1 MYGVCGKE
9 ERVPGENIKLVPHKV
24 VSPEFTLNSCT
35 IGSLRVGLTDMV
47 KKSIQYSGEGA
58 TGDSWRWALIGDLYG
73 IGPFLV
79 LTTHAARK
87 KWRKGNDL

>member
-35 IGSLRVGLTDMV
+35 VGSLRVGLIDMV
-47 KKSIQYSGEGA
+47 KESIQSRVVKEQLA
-58 TGDSWRWALIGDLYG
+58 TAGDGL
-73 IGPFLV
+73 
-79 LTTHAARK
+79 
-87 KWRKGNDL
+87 